1 MDAVGMGT
9 LIRQL
14 REASGMTQTQLGER
28 LGLRKDQVSKVE
40 HGVRRL
46 DIAEMAA
53 AAEALGTTSRRLMG
67 RPESGTLTLA
77 ARLTAGASPD
87 GSAGGQVDAVTG
99 RARQL
104 LELDH
109 LLDELGARIPPRV
122 SDPASQV
129 LAWARALPDSAS
141 TARANRDG
149 QELAGRTR
157 AALGLGSAPLGSLA
171 DLAERHFGVDVECG
185 PFGPGVSG
193 MCVHAGPIALILA
206 NTELTAGHLRFTLA
220 HELAH
225 HLLGDPREVVIED
238 GLGGDAVLERRANA
252 VAAHQLMPPDELRR
266 VVAGRAIGDE
276 VLAELMQ
283 YFQVSLA
290 SLVNHL
296 AGVKVIDFG
305 QRQPLADRPARRLVN
320 QHGDPGK
327 DDPTREGHGVR
338 PPLRLL
344 ASARA
349 AHRQGRIGA
358 TIFAALLGIAVHE
371 VASDLASDVT
381 AGGTAVEHDQ
391 DTGHGRDAAAA
402 PATGPDP
409 APRGGDPDDLV
420 DEAAAVFADL

>member
-1 MDAVGMGT
+1 MDAVAMGT

-14 REASGMTQTQLGER
+14 REASGMTQAQLGER

-67 RPESGTLTLA
+67 RPESGTLALA
-77 ARLTAGASPD
+77 ARLTGGTAGTLPE
-87 GSAGGQVDAVTG
+87 GSTGGPVDAVTG

-109 LLDELGARIPPRV
+109 LLDELGARIPARV
-122 SDPASQV
+122 SDPASGV

-252 VAAHQLMPPDELRR
+252 FAAHLLMPADELRR
-266 VVAGRAIGDE
+266 VVADRAVSDE

-296 AGVKVIDFG
+296 AAVKVIDFG
-305 QRQPLADRPARRLVN
+305 QRQPLADRPARRLVS

-358 TIFAALLGIAVHE
+358 TIVAALLGTPVHE
-371 VASDLASDVT
+371 VASDLAVDGST
-381 AGGTAVEHDQ
+381 GAG
-391 DTGHGRDAAAA
+391 DTGHGRNV
-402 PATGPDP
+402 
-409 APRGGDPDDLV
+409 APRPRTDPGPVADRAPEALA